1 MKLAEIDALQ
11 KQAQV
16 IVENDPELKLLRE
29 KFVTFGCTEP
39 ESLGAVL
46 GRAFSRL
53 REASLSG
60 ANA

>member
-1 MKLAEIDALQ
+1 MKITEIEALQ
-11 KQAQV
+11 RRAEK
-16 IVENDPELKLLRE
+16 IVESDPELRLLRA

-53 REASLSG
+53 KDSSAS
-60 ANA
+60 AAHA